1 MLDAGG
7 MIEEHII
14 DAIQKKK
21 KLANLLESV

>member
-7 MIEEHII
+7 MIEGHII